1 MSKQD
6 RTYPRTATDLERK
19 YNFGRNFSEILG
31 VAKDAQTHAY
41 NAENSVKEWTQ
52 RVVGIEG
59 NFAEITAE
67 QNNITLRV
75 EGVEKNYSLIRQEVN
90 SITLRVQD
98 TEDNYSTIKQTAN
111 DISLRVETVESGYS
125 ELSGEVNGISN
136 NVTTLS
142 STVSELSVGQNG
154 ITARVEAV
162 ETTYNGISGEVS
174 TLKESYSEVVLTQ
187 DSITSRV
194 EGVENNYITLSG
206 TVGDIEEAYNGI
218 SVDLKTLKTSYSET
232 AQTQNGITA
241 RVEAVETTYNGIS
254 GEVSTIK
261 ESYAELSV
269 KQNGITARVEEC
281 ETTYNTLSGEVEDLE
296 QSVGGISNDVS
307 VLKTSY
313 AEIVVEKDSI
323 KSRVDSV
330 EENYTTLSGE
340 LSDIKKTYSTI
351 EQTDSKIATSVSSLE
366 EKYDGELSD
375 IKKTYSTIE
384 QTSKSIEM
392 AVWQVNDEIRT
403 DINAELSLKVG
414 KDENGNLIG
423 KIHIGADQL
432 TIDTDNFKLKKNGD
446 VYISGEVV
454 TEGAYGKTVLSDGRI
469 YFGGDYSSIRYNEVN
484 DIIIDAINDVQIQ
497 SPTWIN
503 AQNNLYVKIGVYNDS
518 DIFMQ
523 FYDDFETDTLVGEIK
538 MQNGAFDISAQG
550 GKSLNLWGSNTN
562 GLLGS
567 WRCDSGLQNTSDIN
581 YKNSISDISEKYSIL
596 FDLLRPVIHKY
607 NDGQSGRFHIGY
619 IAQEVDEAIT
629 KAGLTRQDFAALC
642 IQNQGAENE
651 KWALRYTEFV
661 PLNTYEI
668 QKLKKEVAELK
679 ARIGA

>member
-218 SVDLKTLKTSYSET
+218 SVDLKTLKTSYSEI

-330 EENYTTLSGE
+330 EENYTTLS
-340 LSDIKKTYSTI
+340 
-351 EQTDSKIATSVSSLE
+351 
-366 EKYDGELSD
+366 GELSD

-518 DIFMQ
+518 DKFMQ